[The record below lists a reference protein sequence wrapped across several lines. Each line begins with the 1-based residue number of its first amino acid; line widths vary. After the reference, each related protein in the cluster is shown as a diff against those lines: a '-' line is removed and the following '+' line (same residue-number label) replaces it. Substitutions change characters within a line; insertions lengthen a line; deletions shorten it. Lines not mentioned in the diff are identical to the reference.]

1 MLCDKTFLGGDATH
15 NPDRDPMTDQQIA
28 PDFNL
33 TETMSF
39 IGLAY
44 SSMGEGLLTGTE
56 MT

>member
-1 MLCDKTFLGGDATH
+1 MLYDKTFLGGDATH